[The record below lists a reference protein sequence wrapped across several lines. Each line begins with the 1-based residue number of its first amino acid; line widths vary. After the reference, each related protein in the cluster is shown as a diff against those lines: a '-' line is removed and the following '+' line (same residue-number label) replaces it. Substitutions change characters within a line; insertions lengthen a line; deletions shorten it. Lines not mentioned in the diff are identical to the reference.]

1 MNLAGIDE
9 GYRGGRRGGG
19 TSHVPTPARVSIAGV
34 SSTSPKTRT
43 GTTIHTVMDSLG
55 RDLLTSE
62 VGVTHV
68 GDPGPQ
74 HLCQGSALVIQ
85 T

>member
-43 GTTIHTVMDSLG
+43 GTTIHTVMDSLT
-55 RDLLTSE
+55 RWAATFSR
-62 VGVTHV
+62 VRWASRM
-68 GDPGPQ
+68 
-74 HLCQGSALVIQ
+74 SA
-85 T
+85 TRARSTCDKEAP